1 MLMNITRSIF
11 RFIWII
17 LRSLFWAGLW
27 LFGAGLLLWYPMR
40 WWPGDRFLLV
50 RLANYFMPW
59 LLIGLMPGLLMAML
73 VRRKWL
79 ALTLAGPTLL
89 ITLSY
94 APLFLPRFNP
104 ALAAGDS
111 LKVMSYNIWGRNQH
125 LDAAI
130 TLIKQEQPD
139 ILLLQ
144 EVNPRIIRALRA
156 HLTDLYPDADF
167 YLAYEPDLGQVV
179 ISRYPVRPVESAVDN
194 GRTQKAIVDLPAG
207 PVAVWNAHP
216 YAPLAWGA
224 QQRQIAHLARDIA
237 TVDGPLIVGGDFNTT
252 DQTEAYSM
260 LSRQLHN
267 AHWDT
272 GWGFGFSFPS
282 SVPRIRGKVAF
293 PSMVRID
300 HIFYSEHFFARQAG
314 TLSNSG
320 GSDHL
325 PVVAELSLLETR

>member
-1 MLMNITRSIF
+1 
-11 RFIWII
+11 
-17 LRSLFWAGLW
+17 
-27 LFGAGLLLWYPMR
+27 
-40 WWPGDRFLLV
+40 
-50 RLANYFMPW
+50 MPW
-59 LLIGLMPGLLMAML
+59 LLIGLLPGLLSAML
-73 VRRKWL
+73 ARRKWL
-79 ALTLAGPTLL
+79 SLALGGPTLL

-94 APLFLPRFNP
+94 APLFMPRLNP

-125 LDAAI
+125 LDEAI

-144 EVNPRIIRALRA
+144 EVTPRIMRALRT
-156 HLTDLYPDADF
+156 HLIDLYPDGEIH
-167 YLAYEPDLGQVV
+167 LAYEPEIGQVI
-179 ISRYPVRPVESAVDN
+179 ISRYPVRSVESDVDN
-194 GRTQKAIVDLPAG
+194 GRTQKVIVDLPIG

-216 YAPLAWGA
+216 YAPLAWRA
-224 QQRQIAHLARDIA
+224 QQQQIAHLAGEIA
-237 TVDGPLIVGGDFNTT
+237 AINDPLIVGGDFNTT
-252 DQTEAYSM
+252 DQTEAYTM
-260 LSRQLHN
+260 LSRQLNN

-282 SVPRIRGKVAF
+282 AVPRIRGKVAF

-314 TLSNSG
+314 TLPNSG

-325 PVVAELSLLETR
+325 PVVAELLLLETR